1 MKKGNKMNIKDAWK
15 AADEKERKEVI
26 RSTID
31 WIICWATVLFGYLCG
46 IANAISGGLLMGGL
60 VFFLNAYAMVQR
72 IIENYQ
78 HPDLKEAR
86 QNIQRLRE
94 GYDL

>member
-1 MKKGNKMNIKDAWK
+1 MNFKDAWK
-15 AADEKERKEVI
+15 AADEKERKAVI
-26 RSTID
+26 RSTITC
-31 WIICWATVLFGYLCG
+31 IINWATVLIGYVCEV
-46 IANAISGGLLMGGL
+46 ANAISGALLLCGF

-94 GYDL
+94 EYNL